1 MKVSTQQETP
11 VLNLETMQWV
21 VARSSAASLT
31 AGGRGSKSGREF
43 EDRFED
49 VLKSHVIPYEKQPRY
64 TDYKGT
70 SNRKGDFRIQLDGSP
85 HWLELKQLSDFGSHT
100 DKLDHH
106 FCSAEA
112 GCYGDSVIILYDH
125 HNILSLS
132 TNALRKSKNIQ
143 KDADKWIERCASKG
157 ITLRYMHI
165 DEFVDMI
172 EGL

>member
-31 AGGRGSKSGREF
+31 AGGRGSKAGREF

-49 VLKSHVIPYEKQPRY
+49 VLKSHLIPYEKQPRY

-70 SNRKGDFRIQLDGSP
+70 SNRKGDFRVALDDTP
-85 HWLELKQLSDFGSHT
+85 YWLELKQLSDFGSHT

-106 FCSAEA
+106 FCNAEA
-112 GCYGDSVIILYDH
+112 GCYGDHVIILIDH
-125 HNILSLS
+125 HNLLSLGIKGR
-132 TNALRKSKNIQ
+132 RKLTNIQ
-143 KDADKWIERCASKG
+143 VDADKWIERCARKG
-157 ITLRYMHI
+157 VTLRYMHI